1 MPCVMLELVVYA
13 SFYVRSDNRRMDAA
27 PEYLLYGSRND
38 VWVDCY
44 VFWASRRNHCREG
57 ELVLYFPRIGD
68 TYPVLALN
76 TGSG

>member
-1 MPCVMLELVVYA
+1 MPCVLLELVVDA

-44 VFWASRRNHCREG
+44 VFGASRRNHYREG
-57 ELVLYFPRIGD
+57 EMVLYFANRGHLSQLKP
-68 TYPVLALN
+68 
-76 TGSG
+76 

>member
-1 MPCVMLELVVYA
+1 MPCVMLELVVDA
-13 SFYVRSDNRRMDAA
+13 SFYVGSDNRRMDAA
-27 PEYLLYGSRND
+27 PEHLLYGSRND

-57 ELVLYFPRIGD
+57 GLVLYFPRIGD